1 MKHVFLAAALL
12 VGPGAMAQVPFGQ
25 PDDEPTPGSNQ
36 AIQERAYRLTYEIAA
51 VAGLMPVDPFTKQ
64 VHVGGAMALHFT
76 DALGWQIRGGY
87 AFSWASS
94 LRQQLERDF
103 NVTAGSFSPIQFFA
117 GTQLLFK
124 PFYGKSAVANRFVI
138 HYEAYLELGATVFK
152 YTNAFRPAID
162 VGGGLRV
169 FQNRVLSYRLE
180 VVDSIV
186 LTGGLT
192 NALSINLMLCINIG
206 SNE

>member
-1 MKHVFLAAALL
+1 VKHVLLGATLLAAHASLAQSLL
-12 VGPGAMAQVPFGQ
+12 Q
-25 PDDEPTPGSNQ
+25 PDDEQPPGANQ

-51 VAGLMPVDPFTKQ
+51 VAGIMPVDPFTKQ
-64 VHVGGAMALHFT
+64 AHVGGVMALHFT
-76 DALGWQIRGGY
+76 DAVAWQVRGGY

-103 NVTAGSFSPIQFFA
+103 NVVSTAFSPVQFFV
-117 GTQLLFK
+117 GTELLFK

-138 HYEAYLELGATVFK
+138 HYEAYIEVGATVFK
-152 YTNAFRPAID
+152 YTNAFRPAVD

-180 VVDSIV
+180 LMDSIV
-186 LTGGLT
+186 LTGGIT
-192 NALSINLMLCINIG
+192 NALSLNLLLCLNIG
-206 SNE
+206 SSE

>member
-1 MKHVFLAAALL
+1 VKQQILLAAWLL
-12 VGPGAMAQVPFGQ
+12 CGSGAYAQSSDEEPVPGA
-25 PDDEPTPGSNQ
+25 NQ

-51 VAGLMPVDPFTKQ
+51 AAGILPVDPFTKQ
-64 VHVGGAMALHFT
+64 ATVGGAMVVHFT
-76 DALGWQIRGGY
+76 DSIGWQIRGGY

-103 NVTAGSFSPIQFFA
+103 AVTSNAFSPVQFFA
-117 GTQLLFK
+117 GSQLLFK
-124 PFYGKSAVANRFVI
+124 PFYGKSAVANRFVV
-138 HYEAYLELGATVFK
+138 HYEAYIEVGGSVFK
-152 YTNAFRPAID
+152 YTNAFRPAVD

-180 VVDSIV
+180 LVDSIV
-186 LTGGLT
+186 LTGGQQ

-206 SNE
+206 ASE